1 MRKNLHILFLFSLL
15 FISCDKQKR
24 AAKDL
29 AGEWEVKS
37 IEKVDPQ
44 GLSEYATCSGTMTF
58 GSCDDHLAPCDYS
71 MSISHTY
78 PSGSGTTIQ
87 NGTFETTEK
96 GDYMVVTTLNSNNV
110 QTSSYTYRILT
121 LTNTDLQI
129 IFTDSA
135 NYIREYI
142 FKRKK

>member
-1 MRKNLHILFLFSLL
+1 MKNLIHILLLSLL
-15 FISCDKQKR
+15 IISCDKQKR
-24 AAKDL
+24 SAKDL
-29 AGEWEVKS
+29 AGEWEITSMVKT
-37 IEKVDPQ
+37 DPQ

-58 GSCDDHLAPCDYS
+58 ESCDDHLAPCAYS
-71 MSISHTY
+71 LSLSHTY

-96 GDYMVVTTLNSNNV
+96 GDYMEITTLNANNV
-110 QTSSYTYRILT
+110 QTSIYTYRILT

-129 IFTDSA
+129 AFTDSA
-135 NYIREYI
+135 YFVREYI